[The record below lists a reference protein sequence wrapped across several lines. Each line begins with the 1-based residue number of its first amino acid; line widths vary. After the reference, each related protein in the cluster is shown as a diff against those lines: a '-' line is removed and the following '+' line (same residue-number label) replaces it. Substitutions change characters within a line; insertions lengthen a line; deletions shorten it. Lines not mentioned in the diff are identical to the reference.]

1 MIAKVAPAKQTERS
15 SYIMNMKKIFAMML
29 VLCVAVTMFVAC
41 GEKTEEPTTNDTT
54 TTETTTEN
62 TTEQTTDTT
71 EQTTDTTTPA
81 AEGTFDNANIT
92 FAVPTGW
99 KATEDA
105 GIVTVAK
112 EGDMMSMVMV
122 MVLENTPAPLEQLA
136 EETAKQMN
144 GTVEDATIGANTFK
158 KITAKIQDNEVT
170 NLIAVNGT
178 KAFNITVQNFAGAD
192 EQAILNSIV
201 LK

>member
-1 MIAKVAPAKQTERS
+1 
-15 SYIMNMKKIFAMML
+15 MNMKKFFAMIL

-41 GEKTEEPTTNDTT
+41 GEKKEEPTTDNTT
-54 TTETTTEN
+54 TTETTTTDN
-62 TTEQTTDTT
+62 TTEKPA
-71 EQTTDTTTPA
+71 DTTTPA

-99 KATEDA
+99 KATETE

-122 MVLENTPAPLEQLA
+122 MVLENVPVTLEQLA
-136 EETAKQMN
+136 EETAKQMQ

-158 KITAKIQDNEVT
+158 KITAKVQDKEVT

-178 KAFNITVQNFAGAD
+178 KAFNITVQNLAGTD
-192 EQAILNSIV
+192 EQAILSSIV

>member
-1 MIAKVAPAKQTERS
+1 
-15 SYIMNMKKIFAMML
+15 MNMKKIFAMML

-54 TTETTTEN
+54 TTETTTETTTTDN
-62 TTEQTTDTT
+62 TTTT
-71 EQTTDTTTPA
+71 EDTTTDTTTPA

-99 KATEDA
+99 KATEEA

-136 EETAKQMN
+136 EETAKQMQ

-178 KAFNITVQNFAGAD
+178 KAFNITVQNFAGTD
-192 EQAILNSIV
+192 EQAILNSII

>member
-1 MIAKVAPAKQTERS
+1 MIVKVAQAKQTERS
-15 SYIMNMKKIFAMML
+15 SYIMNMKKFFAMIL

-41 GEKTEEPTTNDTT
+41 GEKKEEPTTDNTT
-54 TTETTTEN
+54 TTETTTTDN
-62 TTEQTTDTT
+62 TTEKPA
-71 EQTTDTTTPA
+71 DTTTPA

-99 KATEDA
+99 KATETE

-122 MVLENTPAPLEQLA
+122 MVLENVPVTLEQLA
-136 EETAKQMN
+136 EETAKQMQ

-158 KITAKIQDNEVT
+158 KITAKVQDKEVT

-178 KAFNITVQNFAGAD
+178 KAFNITVQNLAGTD
-192 EQAILNSIV
+192 EQAILSSIV